1 MKTRFLHK
9 TRLKVWQAKSSL
21 QDFEC
26 ALTKIPKIISRNSVP
41 YFAMIH
47 QKCPCCIISP
57 RVRATDLLV
66 DKKNRFHEIRAIILT
81 RAKFLFFFEVENLE
95 IVFL

>member
-26 ALTKIPKIISRNSVP
+26 ALTKIPKIISPHSVP

-66 DKKNRFHEIRAIILT
+66 DKKTNEDFMRYGRSSSQEQSFYF
-81 RAKFLFFFEVENLE
+81 FLKLK
-95 IVFL
+95 I